1 MATKKEFNL
10 DSKTVGV
17 LPIVNHFLQRLKIID
32 LLDRYLTPP
41 DPRTKLAPA
50 RALGV
55 LLRNLI
61 VCRKPLYS
69 VGQWAQQMV
78 PALLGLQCRQVD
90 LLNDDRIGRSLDRL
104 FDADRSAM
112 LTDFVVHLVKEFD
125 VNLEQFHNDSTSLTL
140 HGKYAEADGG
150 PMRGKST
157 PCVTFGHNKDHR
169 QDLKQLLWILTVS
182 EDGAVPVHFKVAD
195 GNTEDSTTHIETWE
209 VLKKLVGSAEF
220 LYVADCK
227 LCTRENLHYIDER
240 GGRFITVLPRSRKED
255 NQFKQWLQ
263 DNLPPW
269 QEIAQYPHPRL
280 KDGDPDILRAV
291 ESPIPDADGFR
302 LIWFHSSHKRQRDFQ
317 SRQDAINRALKGL
330 SELKAKLEG
339 PRCRYS
345 TKQGVADAAE
355 KLVHEAGASQW
366 LAYEIEEC
374 KEESFLQETRGCPG
388 NSTRWRRKVK
398 IRYRLSWNS
407 RTDRI
412 ASDARTDGIFPLV
425 TNDRKASMLEVLT
438 AYKSKQPLIEKRHD
452 LLKNTLEV
460 TPAFLKN
467 IGRLEAFLFLTYIA
481 ITVHALIE
489 RHLRM
494 AMANQKIK
502 KLPLYPEGRQCRT
515 PTMARLI
522 DNFEALQ
529 RHVLLKGRTVI
540 QQFVPELTDLHRK
553 LLDLLGLSTNAY
565 QNRWE
570 DHAQ

>member
-1 MATKKEFNL
+1 
-10 DSKTVGV
+10 
-17 LPIVNHFLQRLKIID
+17 
-32 LLDRYLTPP
+32 
-41 DPRTKLAPA
+41 
-50 RALGV
+50 
-55 LLRNLI
+55 
-61 VCRKPLYS
+61 
-69 VGQWAQQMV
+69 
-78 PALLGLQCRQVD
+78 
-90 LLNDDRIGRSLDRL
+90 
-104 FDADRSAM
+104 
-112 LTDFVVHLVKEFD
+112 
-125 VNLEQFHNDSTSLTL
+125 
-140 HGKYAEADGG
+140 
-150 PMRGKST
+150 
-157 PCVTFGHNKDHR
+157 
-169 QDLKQLLWILTVS
+169 
-182 EDGAVPVHFKVAD
+182 
-195 GNTEDSTTHIETWE
+195 
-209 VLKKLVGSAEF
+209 
-220 LYVADCK
+220 
-227 LCTRENLHYIDER
+227 
-240 GGRFITVLPRSRKED
+240 
-255 NQFKQWLQ
+255 
-263 DNLPPW
+263 
-269 QEIAQYPHPRL
+269 
-280 KDGDPDILRAV
+280 
-291 ESPIPDADGFR
+291 

-412 ASDARTDGIFPLV
+412 ASDRAYRQAGARTDGIFPLV

-438 AYKSKQPLIEKRHD
+438 AYKSKQP
-452 LLKNTLEV
+452 
-460 TPAFLKN
+460 
-467 IGRLEAFLFLTYIA
+467 
-481 ITVHALIE
+481 LIE

-540 QQFVPELTDLHRK
+540 QQFAPELTDLHRK